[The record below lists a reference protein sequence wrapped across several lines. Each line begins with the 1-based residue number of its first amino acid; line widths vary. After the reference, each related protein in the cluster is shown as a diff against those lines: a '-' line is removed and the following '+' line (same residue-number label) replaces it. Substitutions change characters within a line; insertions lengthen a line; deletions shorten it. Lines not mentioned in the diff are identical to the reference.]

1 MAEFYCYA
9 ERKSGIRF
17 AKELQCDSSNLFHFH
32 AGGWHTAEDWGMYW
46 TDFSITAPEV
56 EIYQVNVPGRHGML
70 DLSEVLAG
78 HPVYKNRTLTA
89 VFVANI
95 SMVDWHTLYSKIVT
109 AIHGQT
115 MQIVLDTDPVHYWI
129 GRCSVSSEMADAVH
143 CVVTITANVQ
153 PFQIGYQVRG
163 FLWDFTNFGENFLPE
178 PIVIDINNK
187 SVELNNL
194 HFPSTIDIYVERDT
208 IVQWYYDDV
217 FSGGCS
223 LKAGK
228 NEAVFK
234 LSPGRNRIAFSIL
247 YESGFQAAFVWKSGV
262 L

>member
-9 ERKSGIRF
+9 DSKSGIRF
-17 AKELQCDSSNLFHFH
+17 AKELQCDSANLFHF
-32 AGGWHTAEDWGMYW
+32 GGWHTADDWGMYW

-56 EIYQVNVPGRHGML
+56 EIYTVNVPGRHGVL

-89 VFVANI
+89 TFVAKTP
-95 SMVDWHTLYSKIVT
+95 MTDWHTLYSNLVT
-109 AIHGQT
+109 ALHGQT
-115 MQIVLDTDPVHYWI
+115 MQIALDTDPVHYWV

-143 CVVTITANVQ
+143 CVVTITADVQ
-153 PFQIGYQVRG
+153 PFQIGYKMYG

-178 PIVIDINNK
+178 PIVISQTNS
-187 SVELNNL
+187 SVELNGLKMSSNV
-194 HFPSTIDIYVERDT
+194 DIYVEKDT
-208 IVQWYYDDV
+208 IVQWEQDGI
-217 FSGGCS
+217 FGGGAS

-228 NEAVFK
+228 NEAVCK
-234 LSPGRNRIAFSIL
+234 LSANRNRFTFITL
-247 YESGFQAAFVWKSGV
+247 YESGFQAAFVCKSGV